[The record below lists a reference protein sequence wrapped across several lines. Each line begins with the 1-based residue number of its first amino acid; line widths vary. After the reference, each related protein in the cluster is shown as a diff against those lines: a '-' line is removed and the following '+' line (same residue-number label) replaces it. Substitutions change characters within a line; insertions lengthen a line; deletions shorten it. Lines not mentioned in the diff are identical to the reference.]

1 MGILDSVVGAF
12 NSAKGGAPGAT
23 GTTGAILSEVLVML
37 QNKQGGGLNGLVQAF
52 EKGGLGHLVQSW
64 VSSGQNLPVSP
75 DQINSVLGS
84 SGVLDRIAQATGLPQ
99 SEIAQRL
106 SGLLPQIVDHL
117 TPSGEIHQ
125 GDVNNAL
132 STLAQKFLH
141 G

>member
-1 MGILDSVVGAF
+1 MGILDSVMGAF
-12 NSAKGGAPGAT
+12 NSAQGGASGAT
-23 GTTGAILSEVLVML
+23 GTTGAIVSEVLVML

-52 EKGGLGHLVQSW
+52 ENGGLGHLVQSW
-64 VSSGQNLPVSP
+64 VGSGQNLPVSP

-84 SGVLDRIAQATGLPQ
+84 SGVLARIAQATGLQQ
-99 SEIAQRL
+99 SDVAQRL

-117 TPSGEIHQ
+117 TPNGQIHE
-125 GDVNNAL
+125 GDVSSAL